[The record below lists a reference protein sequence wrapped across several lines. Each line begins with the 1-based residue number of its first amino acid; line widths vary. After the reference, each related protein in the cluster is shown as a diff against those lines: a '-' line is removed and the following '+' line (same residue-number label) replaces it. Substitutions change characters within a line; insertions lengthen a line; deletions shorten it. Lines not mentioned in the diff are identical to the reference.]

1 MSQPS
6 NQPKVRCMICKVIL
20 NAKDATE
27 HKDITGHNLWEIGPK
42 EVNMRIGLTV
52 GFIGKEWEFYWGTGT
67 GKYAIIEVAA
77 TILTVKISL
86 FVKV

>member
-1 MSQPS
+1 VEDS
-6 NQPKVRCMICKVIL
+6 K
-20 NAKDATE
+20 
-27 HKDITGHNLWEIGPK
+27 
-42 EVNMRIGLTV
+42 MRIGLSI